1 MRPLTIVGVLL
12 ILAGGWILVNGM
24 SFTRS
29 EQVAKVGPLEVQAE
43 ERQAV
48 PAWAGGVALVA
59 GIALVV
65 AGARRK
71 GVA

>member
-12 ILAGGWILVNGM
+12 ILAGGWILLNGF

-29 EQVAKVGPLEVQAE
+29 EQVAQVGPLEVETE

-48 PAWAGGVALVA
+48 PAWVGGVALVA
-59 GIALVV
+59 GIALTV

-71 GVA
+71 SLV

>member
-1 MRPLTIVGVLL
+1 MRALTIVGVLL

-29 EQVAKVGPLEVQAE
+29 EQVAQVGPLEVQAE

-48 PAWAGGVALVA
+48 PAWMGGVALVA
-59 GIALVV
+59 GIAMVV